1 MTTTPQP
8 TTQMFRD
15 AMARLASA
23 VTIVTTD
30 GEHGRYGFTASAVSS
45 VTDTPPTLLVCINRQ
60 TKTHPVLLNNGT
72 FAVNI
77 LSDGHESLSNHFA
90 TSAVSMEERFSLG
103 GWHTGKCGQPIL
115 EDALVSIEC
124 NVSNIQDI
132 GTHTVVFGEVS
143 HINLH
148 PSKTNSLLW
157 VRRNYISI

>member
-1 MTTTPQP
+1 MNTSPQIN
-8 TTQMFRD
+8 TQMFRD

-23 VTIVTTD
+23 VTIITTD

-60 TKTHPVLLNNGT
+60 TKTHPVLLKNGT

-77 LSDGHESLSNHFA
+77 LSDGHETLSNHFA

-103 GWHTGKCGQPIL
+103 AWHTGKYKQPIL

-124 NVSNIQDI
+124 TVSNLQDV
-132 GTHTVVFGEVS
+132 GTHTVVFGEVLN
-143 HINLH
+143 INIH
-148 PSKTNSLLW
+148 PSKTESLLW
-157 VRRNYISI
+157 AKRQYISI